1 MEADAVNAY
10 LGDSLMG
17 DDPLIGPLYTREL
30 PSLAHNI
37 YKHTFTNTLLISI
50 ATR

>member
-10 LGDSLMG
+10 LGDPLMG
-17 DDPLIGPLYTREL
+17 DDPLVGPLYTREL

-37 YKHTFTNTLLISI
+37 YMTHFINPILHSH
-50 ATR
+50 